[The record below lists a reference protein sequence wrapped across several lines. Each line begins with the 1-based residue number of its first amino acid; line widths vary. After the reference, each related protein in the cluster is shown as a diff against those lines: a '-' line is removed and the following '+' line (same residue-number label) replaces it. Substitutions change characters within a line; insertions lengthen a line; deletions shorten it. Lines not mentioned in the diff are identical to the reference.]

1 MTSGQAP
8 GAGQARRCPNCCPGR
23 SGSPQSGLHHSL
35 FRHLAPWTTTAAT
48 ASPPW
53 SSTAGERALH
63 SRACEVAGGRGA
75 RLCAASCGSCEQHRR
90 GPPPTRA
97 AARRARLRL
106 RDPLRGALC
115 VVRISD
121 VLHRTSANS
130 CCVGPQ
136 TAACPDHHDLG
147 HLRSCVSLAD
157 CCQLWQMERYL
168 AETSKDE
175 LQKISKFLAKLPG

>member
-1 MTSGQAP
+1 MDYISGDRIPSLEQH
-8 GAGQARRCPNCCPGR
+8 RRR
-23 SGSPQSGLHHSL
+23 
-35 FRHLAPWTTTAAT
+35 T
-48 ASPPW
+48 
-53 SSTAGERALH
+53 RALH

-121 VLHRTSANS
+121 VLHRSSANS
-130 CCVGPQ
+130 TAVSVRRPQ
-136 TAACPDHHDLG
+136 
-147 HLRSCVSLAD
+147 
-157 CCQLWQMERYL
+157 
-168 AETSKDE
+168 
-175 LQKISKFLAKLPG
+175 LPLTQR